1 MIKKAKKS
9 VAVGLSVAL
18 AVTSVNIPVNSAS
31 AAAKKAKLSATKKT
45 LTAGKSTTLTL
56 KTNKKKA
63 KTIKSIN
70 AKYVKVSTSKKSVA
84 TVKKVSKKSKFT
96 GVKVTAKKAGKSTI
110 TVKVTKGTYKGT
122 YKCTVTVKKKASATK
137 APTQKPTEAPTATP
151 EVTVEPTQV
160 PTQEPTAEPATSP
173 SITAEPTI
181 KAAKVEGKVTNSI
194 ADYENTVLANQTAN
208 VRFKVTDA
216 SGNALKNETVTI
228 TLETDDAPNAGYSY
242 GLDGENKKVAVVTTD
257 AEGYAKVVL
266 APKDDYSAAP
276 EKAVAS
282 YKLTASCNSDETVK
296 SSVKVSIGAI
306 VYQIKDTGFSVQDI
320 TADGNKKVAT
330 NAGTTVRTQNTH
342 DLAGRSVNYVS
353 TQQVSATGE
362 DHSAKFNTEVGIS
375 LPGTKDVDTTASK
388 YVQGIS
394 FNSGKYHTYADTNKD
409 IDFKIKDMNSV
420 AYATLYFD
428 NITASKYTKI
438 TVSAYKTVNGNK
450 VLNKLQE
457 WSDYKTN
464 GQGLQIGNDILKT
477 YEGVRININSAG
489 QVNTKQNDG
498 FNVKDL
504 TYVYD
509 TAKATTR
516 VVKTL
521 SSAKVT
527 WEAANPVYSTE
538 AEFTDSMITGS
549 ILKADETA
557 TYSVPVFPYVGN
569 GIITVYNKNK
579 EVVRYYAV
587 PTENRQ
593 TGTDSITG
601 KPVYA
606 NVNTIVST
614 ATPYLISQDEAKT
627 INPGT
632 IKQDG
637 NVVTVDSTKSGTQ
650 FLKGTIT
657 SDDKNLVLDAKNSEV
672 YTSVMWNP
680 VENKAVT
687 SDVNTFYAL
696 EGQKVDVIA
705 QLVDKNGNKE
715 TINGVGIEFSDKN
728 GAVAKDE
735 KQYGNNYGD
744 KATAALNKSTYYAT
758 KGYNGYATVTD
769 ITNPNAS
776 GVGQTDKNGQVKLT
790 LEGTD
795 AVDLIGLT
803 AKSTDSRYNVVLTIG
818 NTTVTEA
825 ELYWARV
832 SIKYHDKIGTGDT
845 WASTSDNNG
854 LTTVATTNYDVNDA
868 WEVGTFVDL
877 TVPNITG
884 KYAPIV
890 AANQYGFSLAA
901 TSGIK
906 IGVKAGE
913 ESEGTVA
920 PSSTVNGMAEVST
933 TKGGEG
939 EIINT
944 IDKNSVSSD
953 VTFKLMWAN
962 EIKGVGY
969 GNTSADEKMT
979 INYKFGSDT
988 IQTTSIDAMGTY
1000 GVVGETKLAFVKVS
1014 SLFGDIAKADRTV
1027 EFTIPSNVNAVFDE
1041 NTALAFRGS
1050 SDYEMKEV
1058 AGKGT
1063 LGTDAKVVTVKTD
1076 ANGIAVVAI
1085 KATDAANVKLTASL
1099 LKDTTAGEYDS
1110 TGAKCDA
1117 TYTFRNVDTLVPD
1130 LGTYKDGSYKIT
1142 YTDNSITLV
1151 FNEEILATSAVKD
1164 IFKVEYAADGTTYD
1178 PYTNSIK
1185 DVKVDGKKVT
1195 ISYATDVFRGHSDKS
1210 KVKVT
1215 IAPKVAD
1222 TDISGLVKGVQ
1233 YTLTSKTGS
1242 TLEDVIEFSYGAAA
1256 TSKKAADIADDV
1268 AATAIVAK
1276 FKTATFENYETGAKA
1291 AYEAAGAT
1299 VTSKVDAK
1307 LAAASLATKA
1317 QFDSEYTTLKTASTD
1332 LTATNYT
1339 TKTKIADI
1347 ETALQ
1352 TDLTGYSD
1360 VDVTVEGVKGTAT
1373 VDYDAANLKTGNV
1386 VTITVKVK
1394 TAKTNMSLVKKVT
1407 IA

>member
-63 KTIKSIN
+63 KTIKSIK

-96 GVKVTAKKAGKSTI
+96 GIKVTAKKAGKSTI

-151 EVTVEPTQV
+151 EVTVEPTQAPTQA
-160 PTQEPTAEPATSP
+160 PTQEPAAEPATP
-173 SITAEPTI
+173 PGFTAEPTI

-228 TLETDDAPNAGYSY
+228 TLETDDAPNTGYSY

-330 NAGTTVRTQNTH
+330 NAGTTARTQNTH

-450 VLNKLQE
+450 ELKKLQE

-489 QVNTKQNDG
+489 QVNIKQNDG

-527 WEAANPVYSTE
+527 WEATNPVYSTE

-593 TGTDSITG
+593 KETDPITG

-744 KATAALNKSTYYAT
+744 KDTAALNKSAYYAS

-769 ITNPNAS
+769 ITNPNTS

-825 ELYWARV
+825 ELYWAKV
-832 SIKYHDKIGTGDT
+832 SIGYHDKIGTGDT
-845 WASTSDNNG
+845 WASTSGNG
-854 LTTVATTNYDVNDA
+854 LATVPTTNYDVNDA
-868 WEVGTFVDL
+868 WEVGTYVSL

-890 AANQYGFSLAA
+890 AANQYGFDLKA

-1014 SLFGDIAKADRTV
+1014 SLFGDIAKANRTV
-1027 EFTIPSNVNAVFDE
+1027 EFTIPSNVAAVFDA
-1041 NTALAFRGS
+1041 NAALDFRGS
-1050 SDYEMKEV
+1050 SDDYKMKEV

-1085 KATDAANVKLTASL
+1085 KATDAVNVKLTASL

-1164 IFKVEYAADGTTYD
+1164 IFTVEYAADGTTYA

-1242 TLEDVIEFSYGAAA
+1242 TLKDVIEFSYGVAA
-1256 TSKKAADIADDV
+1256 TSEKVDDTD
-1268 AATAIVAK
+1268 ATAIVAK
-1276 FKTATFENYETGAKA
+1276 FKTATFENYEAGANA
-1291 AYEAAGAT
+1291 DYEAANAT
-1299 VTSKVDAK
+1299 VQNKVDAK
-1307 LAAASLATKA
+1307 LAAENLASKDE
-1317 QFDSEYTTLKTASTD
+1317 FDSEYATLSTASTD
-1332 LTATNYT
+1332 LAGKDYT
-1339 TKTKIADI
+1339 HKSAITDI
-1347 ETALQ
+1347 ETGLR
-1352 TDLTGYSD
+1352 TDLTGYAG

-1373 VDYDAANLKTGNV
+1373 DDYNAGDLKAGNK

-1394 TAKTNMSLVKKVT
+1394 TAKTNMSLVKTVT